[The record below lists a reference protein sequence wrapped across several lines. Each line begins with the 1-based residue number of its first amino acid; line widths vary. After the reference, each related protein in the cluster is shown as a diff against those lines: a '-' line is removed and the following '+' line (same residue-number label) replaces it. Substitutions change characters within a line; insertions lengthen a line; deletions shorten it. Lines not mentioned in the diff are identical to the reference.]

1 MKRLVLLLM
10 GLLFFVGLAAGYQ
23 INIDTPASLAIGKP
37 LVVNGD
43 TTLGTGTPVDVVLYR
58 QLTTSSEIKRITVY
72 VQSDKTFKAIFNTAD
87 LTPGDYKVEVPSPAG
102 GDSVFMRN
110 VRLFDRAEDI
120 ILTTPLTQNFTGKI
134 YLTGEI
140 RGLANS
146 GIQVEVTD
154 PNGLVVY
161 GPQYIHTDND
171 AHFASEI
178 TLKEPGIYEVSFTDA
193 NGYVGSRAITSLN
206 PSTPAGSGTPAITPT
221 PNTVVI
227 SAHAR
232 ASRDAPAYFIVTPG
246 IGTVSLYTSKSL
258 DWVIEYIDDR
268 GILHMENGQGDQSP
282 EKVLFTGKGKT
293 IYVKIYPYKY
303 SVTSDVFLYGENVDS
318 IVVSP
323 TVPVPFS
330 SGEAGSAT
338 TQATPLLPFAGILA
352 LTLVIA
358 ISRRS

>member
-23 INIDTPASLAIGKP
+23 INIDAPSSLAIGKP
-37 LVVNGD
+37 LVVTGD
-43 TTLGTGTPVDVVLYR
+43 TTLGTGTPVDVVLYH
-58 QLTTSSEIKRITVY
+58 QLTTSTEIKRVTVY
-72 VQSDKTFKAIFNTAD
+72 VQSDKTFKAIFNTAN
-87 LTPGDYKVEVPSPAG
+87 LKPGDYKVEVPVPAS
-102 GDSVFMRN
+102 GDSIFMRN
-110 VRLFDRAEDI
+110 VRLFDRTEDI
-120 ILTTPLTQNFTGKI
+120 ILTTPLVQNFTGKI

-146 GIQVEVTD
+146 GIQIEVID

-178 TLKEPGIYEVSFTDA
+178 TLKEPGTYEISFTDA
-193 NGYVGSRAITSLN
+193 NGYVGSRSITSLN
-206 PSTPAGSGTPAITPT
+206 PSSSAIPEITSVTPT
-221 PNTVVI
+221 SNTVII

-246 IGTVSLYTSKSL
+246 TGAVSLSTSKSL
-258 DWVIEYIDDR
+258 DWVIEYIDER
-268 GILHMENGQGDQSP
+268 GILHMENSQGEQNP
-282 EKVLFTGKGKT
+282 ERALFTGKGKT

-303 SVTSDVFLYGENVDS
+303 SVTSDIFLYGENVES
-318 IVVSP
+318 IVVSQTP
-323 TVPVPFS
+323 PAPFTS
-330 SGEAGSAT
+330 SEAGSAT

-352 LTLVIA
+352 IA
-358 ISRRS
+358 LIVVFARKK